1 MILCR
6 QAWHLVSGQ
15 AMKNANRRTNFSPF
29 VRMLI
34 AFCFVLWPLN
44 VFAQDANLPR
54 SQSGSPQPSGPANP
68 NETKS
73 DQELQQSLEDKL
85 DRLRFE
91 TSRIRSEVQSLDAN
105 ESNSTARSIQ
115 GISRSLSEDVSRTE
129 QIQKQIRNRL
139 FQVRKNMRSKEESQ
153 QSKTGTKIES
163 DSTSAATTDSDLM
176 NKDPLKKKKPGIV
189 LPPLKKVKPIDKLGL
204 ANNLLV
210 INEPKLAEQ
219 ILRELQ
225 QDSSSGKLMNW
236 IDYQLACSLRQQGQL
251 DKSKA
256 LYRELLVTSGDKRIN
271 ELARWW
277 INYLDRRS
285 KINSTI
291 LGIEDQLET
300 YKEEFN
306 ESNSN

>member
-6 QAWHLVSGQ
+6 QAWHLMSGQ

-91 TSRIRSEVQSLDAN
+91 TSRLRSEVQSLDAN

-115 GISRSLSEDVSRTE
+115 GITRSLSEDVSRTE

-176 NKDPLKKKKPGIV
+176 NKDPLKKKKSGIV